1 MSFSQGL
8 SGLNA
13 ASQAL
18 DVVGNNIANSQTV
31 GFKSGS
37 IAFADVF
44 AGSQIGM
51 GVQVSSVNQN
61 FSDGVLGMGNSS
73 LDMGIQG
80 NGFFRLTNEAGAV
93 FYSRNGQFK
102 QDENGYVVNN
112 QGMFLTGYQATGNP
126 PTIQPGAPVGPI
138 QIPNGQMPARASDAG
153 SLKGN
158 LNSETVAIDQTDPA
172 NAFDP
177 SNNKTYSSVSQM
189 DAYDSLGNKH
199 TVNIYYVKTGPNAWK
214 AYSSDATSPKLDAGG
229 ETLYGELDLTFT
241 DAGELTTNQPNLNIQ
256 SAAYNGAAALNFN
269 LDLTGMSQQ
278 ASDTEMGS
286 PTTTGYAPGLM
297 NGYVVGDNGQ
307 IIASY
312 SNGQSQLLGQ
322 VVLSNF
328 TNPGGLSSKGD
339 NSWAETPESGQ
350 PSTGIA
356 GTGNLGKLLGNR
368 LESSNVD
375 LSKEMVNM
383 IVYQRN
389 YQSNSQTIKTQSELL
404 QILANLG

>member
-112 QGMFLTGYQATGNP
+112 QNMFLTGYQATGNP

-158 LNSETVAIDQTDPA
+158 LNSETDVIDQTVPA

-199 TVNIYYVKTGPNAWK
+199 TVNIYYVKTGDNTWK

-229 ETLYGELDLTFT
+229 DPIYGELDLDF
-241 DAGELTTNQPNLNIQ
+241 DSSGQLTTNPPNLNIQ
-256 SAAYNGAAALNFN
+256 SAALNGAEALDFN
-269 LDLTGMSQQ
+269 LDLTGMTQQ
-278 ASDTEMGS
+278 SSDTEMGS

-350 PSTGIA
+350 PTTGIA

>member
-112 QGMFLTGYQATGNP
+112 QNMFLTGYQATGNP

-158 LNSETVAIDQTDPA
+158 LNSETDVIDQTVPA

-199 TVNIYYVKTGPNAWK
+199 TVNIYYVKTGDNTWK

-229 ETLYGELDLTFT
+229 DPIYGELDLDF
-241 DAGELTTNQPNLNIQ
+241 DSSGQLTTNPPNLNIQ
-256 SAAYNGAAALNFN
+256 SAALNGAEALDFN
-269 LDLTGMSQQ
+269 LDLTGMTQQ
-278 ASDTEMGS
+278 SSDTEMGS

>member
-8 SGLNA
+8 SGLSA

-44 AGSQIGM
+44 AGSQVGM

-61 FSDGVLGMGNSS
+61 FSDGVLGAGSSS

-80 NGFFRLTNEAGAV
+80 NGFFRLTNEAGRV

-102 QDENGYVVNN
+102 SDENGYIVNN
-112 QGMFLTGYQATGNP
+112 QGMFLTGFQATGTP
-126 PTIQPGAPVGPI
+126 PAIQPGAAIGQI
-138 QIPNGQMPARASDAG
+138 QIPSGQMPARASDG
-153 SLKGN
+153 GTLSGN
-158 LNSETVAIDQTDPA
+158 LNSGTEAIDQTA
-172 NAFDP
+172 NPFDP
-177 SNNKTYSSVSQM
+177 SDNKSYSSISQV

-199 TVNIYYVKTGPNAWK
+199 TINIYYVKTGDNEWK
-214 AYSSDATSPKLDAGG
+214 AYSSNVTAPELDASGDPV
-229 ETLYGELDLTFT
+229 YQELALNFDTS
-241 DAGELTTNQPNLNIQ
+241 GQLTTNPAKLNVR
-256 SAAYNGAAALNFN
+256 GAAFN
-269 LDLTGMSQQ
+269 GGEPLDFDLDMAGMTQQ
-278 ASDTEMGS
+278 ASDTAMDS

-312 SNGQSQLLGQ
+312 SNGQKQLLGQ

-328 TNPGGLSSKGD
+328 TNSGGLSSQGD
-339 NSWAETPESGQ
+339 NCWSETPESGQ
-350 PSTGIA
+350 PVTGIA
-356 GTGNLGKLLGNR
+356 GTGNLGNLYGNR
-368 LESSNVD
+368 LEASNVD

>member
-37 IAFADVF
+37 VAFADVF

-51 GVQVSSVNQN
+51 GVQVSGVNQS
-61 FSDGVLGMGNSS
+61 FTDGVLGAGTGS

-80 NGFFRLTNEAGAV
+80 NGFFRLVNEAGRV

-102 QDENGYVVNN
+102 SDANGYIVNN
-112 QGMFLTGYQATGNP
+112 QGMFLTGYQATGTP
-126 PTIQPGAPVGPI
+126 PAIQPGAAVGPI
-138 QIPNGQMPARASDAG
+138 KIPTGQMAARASDSG
-153 SLKGN
+153 TLYGN
-158 LNSETVAIDQTDPA
+158 LNSGTPVVTTTP
-172 NAFDP
+172 FDP
-177 SNNKTYSSVSQM
+177 KNNTSYSSVTQA

-199 TVNIYYVKTGPNAWK
+199 TINIYFAKTADNQWT
-214 AYSSDATSPKLDAGG
+214 AYSRDATAPGTGYQQTTLQFDTAGH
-229 ETLYGELDLTFT
+229 
-241 DAGELTTNQPNLNIQ
+241 LTTLPAKLNVQ
-256 SAAYNGAAALNFN
+256 SAAYNGAEALNFDF
-269 LDLTGMSQQ
+269 DLTGMTQQ
-278 ASDTEMGS
+278 ASDTAMNS

-297 NGYVVGDNGQ
+297 NGYTVGDNGQ
-307 IIASY
+307 VIASY
-312 SNGQSQLLGQ
+312 SNGQKQILGQ

-328 TNPGGLSSKGD
+328 TNPGGLASQG
-339 NSWAETPESGQ
+339 NNCWAETPESGQ
-350 PSTGIA
+350 PVI
-356 GTGNLGKLLGNR
+356 GTSGSGNLGTLYGNKL
-368 LESSNVD
+368 EASNVD

-389 YQSNSQTIKTQSELL
+389 YQSNSQTIKIQSELL
-404 QILANLG
+404 QTLVNLG

>member
-8 SGLNA
+8 SGLKA

-61 FSDGVLGMGNSS
+61 FSDGVLGMGNSQ

-80 NGFFRLTNEAGAV
+80 NGFFRMTNEGGGV

-102 QDENGYVVNN
+102 QDENGFIINN
-112 QGMFLTGYQATGNP
+112 QKMFLTGYQATGNP
-126 PTIQPGAPVGPI
+126 PTIQPGAAVGPI

-153 SLKGN
+153 TLKGN
-158 LNSETVAIDQTDPA
+158 LSSEEVAIDQTDPA
-172 NAFDP
+172 NKFDP
-177 SNNKTYSSVSQM
+177 TNSKTYNSVSQV

-199 TVNIYYVKTGPNAWK
+199 TINVYYVKTGDNTWK
-214 AYSSDATSPKLDAGG
+214 AYSNNTTSPTLDADGDPV
-229 ETLYGELDLTFT
+229 YGEMNLVFDTS
-241 DAGELTTNQPNLNIQ
+241 GQLTTNPARLPIEG
-256 SAAYNGAAALNFN
+256 APYNGGAALKFD
-269 LDLTGMSQQ
+269 LDMDGMTQQ
-278 ASDTEMGS
+278 ASSTEMGS

-297 NGYVVGDNGQ
+297 NGYMVGDNGQ

-312 SNGQSQLLGQ
+312 SNGQSQLIGQ

-328 TNPGGLSSKGD
+328 TNPGGLQSKGD

-350 PSTGIA
+350 PSIGVA
-356 GTGNLGKLLGNR
+356 GTGNLGNLLGNR
-368 LESSNVD
+368 LEASNVE
-375 LSKEMVNM
+375 LSNEMVNM

>member
-8 SGLNA
+8 SGLSA

-44 AGSQIGM
+44 AGSQVGM

-61 FSDGVLGMGNSS
+61 FSDGVLGAGSSS

-80 NGFFRLTNEAGAV
+80 NGFFRLTNEAGRV

-102 QDENGYVVNN
+102 SDENGYIVNN
-112 QGMFLTGYQATGNP
+112 QGMFLTGFQATGTP
-126 PTIQPGAPVGPI
+126 PAIQPGAAIGQI
-138 QIPNGQMPARASDAG
+138 QIPSGQMPARASDG
-153 SLKGN
+153 GTLSGN
-158 LNSETVAIDQTDPA
+158 LNSGTEAIDQTA
-172 NAFDP
+172 NPFDP
-177 SNNKTYSSVSQM
+177 SDNKSYSSISQV

-199 TVNIYYVKTGPNAWK
+199 TINIYYVKTGDNEWK
-214 AYSSDATSPKLDAGG
+214 AYSSNVTAPELDASGDPV
-229 ETLYGELDLTFT
+229 YQELALNFDTS
-241 DAGELTTNQPNLNIQ
+241 GQLTTNPAKLNVR
-256 SAAYNGAAALNFN
+256 GAAFN
-269 LDLTGMSQQ
+269 GGEPLDFDLDMAGMTQQ
-278 ASDTEMGS
+278 ASDTAMDS

-312 SNGQSQLLGQ
+312 SNGQKQLLGQ

-328 TNPGGLSSKGD
+328 TNPGGLSSQGD
-339 NSWAETPESGQ
+339 NCWSETPESGQ
-350 PSTGIA
+350 PVTGIA
-356 GTGNLGKLLGNR
+356 GTGNLGNLYGNR
-368 LESSNVD
+368 LEASNVD